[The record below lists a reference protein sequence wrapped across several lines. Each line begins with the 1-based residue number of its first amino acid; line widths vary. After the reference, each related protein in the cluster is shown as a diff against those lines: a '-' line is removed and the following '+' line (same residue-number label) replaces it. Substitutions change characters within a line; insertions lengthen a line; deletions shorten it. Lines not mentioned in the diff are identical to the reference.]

1 MKPLPEPQ
9 EHERALALLTQA
21 LHDLDRERIAPGT
34 MERVLADVTARVAW
48 QRGGVPAVRR
58 LALRM
63 MRRAYAWTGS
73 DVPAPGPKGA
83 WE

>member
-9 EHERALALLTQA
+9 EHERVLVRMTQA
-21 LHDLDRERIAPGT
+21 LHDLDQERIDMAT
-34 MERVLADVTARVAW
+34 MERVLADVTARLAW

-58 LALRM
+58 LVLRM
-63 MRRAYAWTGS
+63 MGQAYAWTGS

-83 WE
+83 WD